1 MKKRKTGVLLAEAI
15 LKRHF
20 AKQALHTLV
29 TASRTFPVTAR
40 VDVQFALEKMF
51 AEHPDSQLVGCHTQ
65 FTHETLTVAHLL
77 SNPHYP
83 VVIAP
88 LQHEEIDIGDAVPA
102 RCLKQGLWL
111 SKYDGVPFALLL
123 SPGTNYG
130 RSQGVHVEVAV
141 PPGEEGAKLSR
152 RLLDQVEGLVKQT
165 KSYRGKVISL
175 EASDHYAG
183 HAGVIK
189 VHKLRGVRR
198 EQVILPEKTIQLLD
212 RNIGDFIKQ
221 REQIR
226 QLGMPI
232 KKGLLFYGAPG
243 TGKTHTIH
251 YLASQLPD
259 HTTLLIT
266 AEQVGL
272 LDHYFQLA
280 RFLQPAMIVI
290 EDVDLIAR
298 AREQMYGPC
307 DESLLNKLLN
317 EMDGL
322 REDAA
327 ILFVLTTNRP
337 ENLEAALAS
346 RPERI
351 DQAVEFPLPDER
363 GRALLA
369 RLYACGLPL
378 SDDMVELIVRKTE
391 RASAAFVKELMRRS
405 AQFYLARGQQ
415 CGLKSEFLDAA
426 LEEMLFSGGSLNVK
440 LLGGS
445 APNEYV
451 N

>member
-183 HAGVIK
+183 HAAVIK

-198 EQVILPEKTIQLLD
+198 EQVILPEKTTQLLD

-391 RASAAFVKELMRRS
+391 RASAAFIKELMRRS

-415 CGLKSEFLDAA
+415 GGLKSEFLDAA